1 MVVWGL
7 FGFHVGFLGLDVV
20 SWSSHTVSK
29 LEGALEGPLL
39 ALSLTQWLLMV
50 ERGEAECVCACVCV
64 CVCARACVCLV
75 GILSACECSKTY
87 LKIITSHKK
96 TYMLAPMRKTLFKRF
111 KETHPP

>member
-50 ERGEAECVCACVCV
+50 ERGEAECVCAR
-64 CVCARACVCLV
+64 ARV
-75 GILSACECSKTY
+75 SAWWAFYRHVSV
-87 LKIITSHKK
+87 LRHS
-96 TYMLAPMRKTLFKRF
+96 
-111 KETHPP
+111 